1 MSKFTLSVSFDD
13 ADELAALVAKLQ
25 GASQVIE
32 TKVDCVQ
39 QPVVETP
46 VEEVKRR
53 GRPAKKIEEV
63 QQVETK
69 VEQPVAQEAEP
80 VDEFADLEDKPEVT
94 KQMVSD
100 ALMAYGKKFG
110 RKAMDELL
118 VKFDAQTFQKL
129 SIDRYADVVMAAKA
143 AVDRG
148 SI

>member
-63 QQVETK
+63 QQVEVK
-69 VEQPVAQEAEP
+69 VEQPVAQQEP
-80 VDEFADLEDKPEVT
+80 IDEFVDLEDKPEVT

-118 VKFDAQTFQKL
+118 AKFDAPTFQKL

>member
-13 ADELAALVAKLQ
+13 AEELAALVAKLRGQ
-25 GASQVIE
+25 PEVIE
-32 TKVDCVQ
+32 TKVEFVEKQ
-39 QPVVETP
+39 IVETP

-69 VEQPVAQEAEP
+69 VEQPVAQE

-118 VKFDAQTFQKL
+118 AKFDAPTFQKL
-129 SIDRYADVVMAAKA
+129 SIDRYADVVMSAKA